1 MQWRGWLGLKP
12 TEAEFVQELI
22 RDRPDAA
29 AWVYDSKARTLSQS
43 GNVLS
48 LTNIF
53 TEFSSAPKAA
63 RPALLVKYR
72 SLMSPEKISA
82 LWSYAQTRIYPLM
95 RSKFDRVVAEIERRR
110 SSEKLS
116 PRASRLF
123 FEDLELVV
131 GYDLGATVSQVPLE
145 NVKEWGVSI
154 DHVLERALANLKALP
169 TPTWRSADNL
179 VWSLQSQGS
188 YNESFLQWSKVFES
202 LPVKGEILAAVP
214 NRGVLLASQLEN
226 FDALAGAAQKSLQ
239 ELPWPLSVTVFRILD
254 NRIEVFTAPE
264 HQVKLN
270 SLSNLSLQF
279 TYKAQQDALRAHCEA
294 IDEDV
299 FIATFGLLSPK
310 DDPEQIQSWCSW
322 TEGVESLLPK
332 TDLIAFVRNPSHSR
346 KTLLVSWAD
355 AATVVAAKMRETSEA
370 PTRIQV
376 DEFPTSE
383 EWAEL
388 ERLATV
394 VAK

>member
-12 TEAEFVQELI
+12 TEAEFVQDLI

-29 AWVYDSKARTLSQS
+29 AWVYDPEARTLSQS

-53 TEFSSAPKAA
+53 AEFSSAPKAA
-63 RPALLVKYR
+63 RLELLVKYR
-72 SLMSPEKISA
+72 SLLAPEKISA
-82 LWSYAQTRIYPLM
+82 LWSYAQTRIYPLL
-95 RSKFDRVVAEIERRR
+95 RSKFDRVAAEIERRR
-110 SSEKLS
+110 SGEKLA
-116 PRASRLF
+116 PRAAQAF

-131 GYDLGATVSQVPLE
+131 GYDLGNTVSQVPLDTM
-145 NVKEWGVSI
+145 NEWGVAI
-154 DHVLERALANLKALP
+154 EAVLKRAVDNLKALP
-169 TPTWRSADNL
+169 TPSWRSADNH
-179 VWSLQSQGS
+179 VWTLQSQGS
-188 YNESFLQWSKVFES
+188 YNESFLQWPKAFEG
-202 LPVKGEILAAVP
+202 LLVKGEILAAVP
-214 NRGVLLASQLEN
+214 NRGVLLASTREN
-226 FDALAGAAQKSLQ
+226 FDALADAAQKSLQ
-239 ELPWPLSVTVFRILD
+239 ELPWPLSGAVFRVLD
-254 NRIEVFTAPE
+254 NRIDVFTASE
-264 HQVKLN
+264 CQVKLRT
-270 SLSNLSLQF
+270 LSNVSLQF
-279 TYKAQQDALRAHCEA
+279 TYKAQQEALRTHCEA

-355 AATVVAAKMRETSEA
+355 ASAIVISKMRDTSEV

-376 DEFPTSE
+376 DEFPNDEQWS
-383 EWAEL
+383 EL
-388 ERLATV
+388 EKRASV
-394 VAK
+394 IA